1 MTLSVRLS
9 PEEESLLEM
18 AARRLGRSK
27 SDLARQ
33 AVHELCH
40 KLIREEQSS
49 YTMGK
54 DLFDKGRLS
63 DAPGDPLKQQIWEK
77 LRVKHGY
84 MG

>member
-9 PEEESLLEM
+9 PDEESLLKK

-33 AVHELCH
+33 AVHELCQ
-40 KLIREEQSS
+40 KLIQDERSS
-49 YTMGK
+49 YRLGE
-54 DLFDKGRLS
+54 DLFGTGELA
-63 DAPGDPLKQQIWEK
+63 DAPIDPLKKQLLEK
-77 LRVKHGY
+77 LRVKHGH